1 MKLAKPVKI
10 VSPHV
15 FVDAGL
21 YWQPLS
27 RVRAPAAIS
36 GWLADQGSLTRR
48 LQRFGQFRVQPVAQ
62 GIGRPTAAE
71 AIMLGLPVRRR
82 ALIREVLLLV
92 DNEPVVAARSVLPL
106 TSLVGANRILGH
118 MAKRSLGAE
127 LFRRPRARRLAVWA
141 ASVPADRLPVSVDQ
155 PCWGRQS
162 LFLKR
167 GRPLLVAEVFLPAL
181 QRLTA

>member
-1 MKLAKPVKI
+1 MKSVKHVKI

-15 FVDAGL
+15 FTDAGL
-21 YWQPLS
+21 HWQPLS
-27 RVRAPAAIS
+27 RVRAPVEITH
-36 GWLADQGSLTRR
+36 WLADQGSLTRR
-48 LQRFGQFRVQPVAQ
+48 LQRFGQFRVQPVVQ

-71 AIMLGLPVRRR
+71 AIMLGLPARRR

-92 DNEPVVAARSVLPL
+92 DGQPVVAARSVLPL

-118 MAKRSLGAE
+118 MARRSLGAE

-141 ASVPADRLPVSVDQ
+141 ASVPVERLPVSVDR

-167 GRPLLVAEVFLPAL
+167 GRPLLVAEVFLPTL
-181 QRLTA
+181 ERLTA

>member
-1 MKLAKPVKI
+1 MKSVKI

-15 FVDAGL
+15 YAAAGL

-27 RVRAPAAIS
+27 RVRPPEVIAD
-36 GWLADQGSLTRR
+36 WLADQGSLTRS
-48 LQRFGQFRVQPVAQ
+48 LQRFGQFRVEPVAQ
-62 GIGRPTAAE
+62 GIAQPSAAE
-71 AIMLGLPVRRR
+71 AIMLGLPARRR

-92 DNEPVVAARSVLPL
+92 DGQPVVAARSVLPL

-118 MAKRSLGAE
+118 MARRSLGAE
-127 LFRRPRARRLAVWA
+127 LFRRPRASRLAVWA
-141 ASVPADRLPVSVDQ
+141 AMVPANRLPVSVDQ
-155 PCWGRQS
+155 ACWGRQS